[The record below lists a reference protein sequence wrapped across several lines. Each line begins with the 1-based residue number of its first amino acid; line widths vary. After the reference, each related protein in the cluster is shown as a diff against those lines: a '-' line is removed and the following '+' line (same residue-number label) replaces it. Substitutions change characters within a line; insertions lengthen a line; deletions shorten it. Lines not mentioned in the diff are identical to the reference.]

1 MKVCEKCLKEFSA
14 QSNLS
19 RHLRQIH
26 GEPPKHSHSLI
37 CPLCDDS
44 LTREKYFLAHL
55 RHNHDLTI
63 DERQLYFNTEDE
75 FYKWKILMEKSTAS
89 YYRKDRSKKDSK
101 QKTMYFTC
109 NRSGSYSPKQER
121 KRRLRAQ
128 GSRKI
133 NRTCPAKLIVT
144 KNNASGQLSVYF
156 IPTHVGHET
165 DLKHLNLHKEDRLK
179 IAKKLEM
186 GVDRN
191 QLLSKIR
198 ESLSST
204 SPQRLHMIT
213 VKDLRNIK
221 DKCTKT
227 REEIQAESQQER
239 HLLLTPAMVTTGEME
254 SSNVE
259 VVTADNVTDFDVQID
274 GEIQMEEDGS
284 ILFEQNGNE
293 QPEDRARLVEN
304 IMKNLDNE
312 IPIETLNNIK
322 ELIET
327 AKQKSKCVVDMGVP
341 ITRCGRRMVP
351 TQAKSKT
358 AMTIVPSTSPAS
370 RLRKILPKP
379 SLDQT
384 DSSKVNSSHPIETN
398 LNETSNEA
406 TLASTILNHEAN
418 NHNNENP
425 SSLQLIDVPADSQ
438 IRRINQS
445 CFIIIPA
452 TK

>member
-1 MKVCEKCLKEFSA
+1 MVICEKCLKEFTA

-26 GEPPKHSHSLI
+26 GEPPKHLHSLV
-37 CPLCDDS
+37 CPLCDDN
-44 LTREKYFLAHL
+44 LTREKYFLDHL

-63 DERQLYFNTEDE
+63 DERQLFFNTEDE

-109 NRSGSYSPKQER
+109 NRSGNYLPKQER

-144 KNNASGQLSVYF
+144 KNNSSGQLSVYF

-165 DLKHLNLHKEDRLK
+165 DLKHLNLHKEDRIK

-186 GVDRN
+186 GADRN

-221 DKCTKT
+221 DKCIKS
-227 REEIQAESQQER
+227 REESEQGQQ
-239 HLLLTPAMVTTGEME
+239 LLLDETTNEID
-254 SSNVE
+254 SSNDE
-259 VVTADNVTDFDVQID
+259 IVTADNLNEFNVQID

-284 ILFEQNGNE
+284 ILFDDNNNSEQS
-293 QPEDRARLVEN
+293 EDRQKLVDN

-322 ELIET
+322 ELIEN
-327 AKQKSKCVVDMGVP
+327 AKHKSKYVVDMGVP
-341 ITRCGRRMVP
+341 ITRCGRRIVQ
-351 TQAKSKT
+351 TEQSKSSNNE
-358 AMTIVPSTSPAS
+358 STTVSSSPK
-370 RLRKILPKP
+370 LRKILPKP
-379 SLDQT
+379 SSDCCNVNLKQNCDQ
-384 DSSKVNSSHPIETN
+384 SIETIESSN
-398 LNETSNEA
+398 GNQLKTTINDNCDENE
-406 TLASTILNHEAN
+406 
-418 NHNNENP
+418 
-425 SSLQLIDVPADSQ
+425 
-438 IRRINQS
+438 
-445 CFIIIPA
+445 
-452 TK
+452 